1 MARQR
6 FLGARAIWQPGD
18 LSQIFVTFADLRSIG
33 LTAIVAWSLP
43 VSWGDPWGAQMRF
56 GPGGGSVL
64 APIAPGLVE
73 RIDLAEAGRLP
84 PGAPVTLPPAS
95 GTVALDSERELEID
109 PADRVSVAFDLAGPL
124 SVNVDA
130 VLSYAARQGLLMQ
143 A

>member
-1 MARQR
+1 MDVCVARQR

-64 APIAPGLVE
+64 AP
-73 RIDLAEAGRLP
+73 
-84 PGAPVTLPPAS
+84 
-95 GTVALDSERELEID
+95 
-109 PADRVSVAFDLAGPL
+109 
-124 SVNVDA
+124 
-130 VLSYAARQGLLMQ
+130 
-143 A
+143 